1 MIRFLVS
8 SDDVMESKMKKSQL
22 PEKIC
27 VVCQRPFRWRKKWE
41 RDWPMV
47 KYCSKRCRSSRPQS
61 E

>member
-1 MIRFLVS
+1 
-8 SDDVMESKMKKSQL
+8 MKKSQL

>member
-8 SDDVMESKMKKSQL
+8 SDDVMESNMKKSQL

-27 VVCQRPFRWRKKWE
+27 VVCQRPFSWRKKWE

-47 KYCSKRCRSSRPQS
+47 KYCSKRCRSSRHQS